1 MIKKIFFILIIS
13 SFYFMAQAQNEDSYE
28 IEIKLKGNQDTVL
41 YLANYYGDK
50 TYLTDT
56 AYNDKGKGVFV
67 FSKQEKLEGGLYI
80 IVSQEKKSLFE
91 FIVADSRKMK
101 FETSNEDYVKNMKVH
116 HSQENEVFYQYL
128 LYSGQ
133 MYDQVKP
140 INADLKRL
148 GPGADSSKILNDE
161 LEAINL
167 QMVDYKESIMKKY
180 PDSFLTS
187 FFGLLK
193 DSQIPDTLLTLPD
206 GTKDSAY
213 PYRFYKEHFWDY
225 VNLADDRL
233 IRTPVFY
240 RKLDTY
246 FDKVII
252 KDADTIINEIDAILS
267 QMDEAGELYKFSL
280 WHLTI
285 KFDESQIMGHDAI
298 LVYLSDQYFSKGKA
312 AWLNEQVVQNIIDEA
327 DKRRSTLIGNQAP
340 NLIMQDTNF
349 KPVSLY
355 DIEKEFTVM
364 FFWDPQCGHCKEE
377 TPKIV
382 DFYNT
387 KAKELDVEI
396 YAVCTDT
403 NMVKMKDYILERGM
417 NFINVNGP
425 RAYTADYHDL
435 YNIFSTPVIIVL
447 DKNKKIIAK
456 RLLTEQLAG
465 FIENY
470 KKYSLEEE

>member
-1 MIKKIFFILIIS
+1 MIKKILFILIIS
-13 SFYFMAQAQNEDSYE
+13 SFYFLSQAQTEDSYK

-50 TYLTDT
+50 TYIADT
-56 AYNDKGKGVFV
+56 AYNEKGKGIFA
-67 FSKQEKLEGGLYI
+67 FSKQEELEGGLYI

-91 FIVADSRKMK
+91 FLVADSRDMK
-101 FETSNEDYVKNMKVH
+101 FETSKDDYTQNMKIQN
-116 HSQENEVFYQYL
+116 SKENLVFYEYLQY
-128 LYSGQ
+128 SSK

-148 GPGADSSKILNDE
+148 DTDADSAKIHRDKLK
-161 LEAINL
+161 AINL
-167 QMVDYKESIMKKY
+167 EMVNYKESIMKEY

-193 DSQIPDTLLTLPD
+193 DPKIPDTLLTLPD

-213 PYRFYKEHFWDY
+213 PYRYYKAHFWDD

-252 KDADTIINEIDAILS
+252 KDADTIINEIDGILS
-267 QMDEAGELYKFSL
+267 KMDETGDLYKFSL

-298 LVYLSDQYFSKGKA
+298 LVHLSDQYFSKGKA
-312 AWLNEQVVQNIIDEA
+312 GWLNEQVVQNIIEEA
-327 DKRRSTLIGNQAP
+327 DKRRGTIIGKQAP

-355 DIEKEFTVM
+355 DIKEDFTVM

-382 DFYNT
+382 DFYNS
-387 KAKELDVEI
+387 KAKELSVEV

-403 NMVKMKDYILERGM
+403 NMVKMKEYISKRGM

-447 DKNKKIIAK
+447 DKDKKIIAK
-456 RLLTEQLAG
+456 RLQSDQLEG
-465 FIENY
+465 FIENH
-470 KKYSLEEE
+470 KKYFLEEE

>member
-13 SFYFMAQAQNEDSYE
+13 SFYFMALAQDEDSYE

-50 TYLTDT
+50 TYLADT
-56 AYNDKGKGVFV
+56 AYNEKGKGIFV

-91 FIVADSRKMK
+91 FLVSDSKKMK
-101 FETSNEDYVKNMKVH
+101 FETSNEDYVVNMKVH
-116 HSQENEVFYQYL
+116 HSEENEVFYQYL

-133 MYDQVKP
+133 MYDKVKP

-148 GPGADSSKILNDE
+148 GPDADSTKILKDA
-161 LEAINL
+161 LETINL
-167 QMVDYKESIMKKY
+167 QMVNYKEAIMKKY

-193 DSQIPDTLLTLPD
+193 DPQIPDTLLTLPD

-213 PYRFYKEHFWDY
+213 PYRYYKEHFWDN

-327 DKRRSTLIGNQAP
+327 DKRRGTLIGNQAP

-355 DIEKEFTVM
+355 DIENDFTVM

-396 YAVCTDT
+396 FAVCTDT
-403 NMVKMKDYILERGM
+403 NMVKMKNYILERGM
-417 NFINVNGP
+417 NFINVDGP

>member
-116 HSQENEVFYQYL
+116 HSQESEVFYQYL

-140 INADLKRL
+140 INDDLKRL
-148 GPGADSSKILNDE
+148 GPDADSSKILNDE